1 MKRFQNCVVWAVSVT
16 TFGSGLINL
25 YSVMSPGL
33 PERIQVLR
41 RLFPMEFLH
50 LARFLTL
57 LIGFALVISSLHLRR
72 RKTRAFRVVFL
83 LACLSVAFHLTK
95 GLDYAE
101 AGFSLGLLMLLILS
115 RRSFDVASRSI
126 PTLRAAA
133 TQTAMAAGAALVYGT
148 GGFWLLESRHFGVTS
163 TPGEAARR
171 AIQILLFLPGQAL
184 TPRSSYAHWFVDS
197 LYLVSAAFPV
207 YMLFSI
213 FRPVVY
219 RFSTLPLER
228 AKAEA
233 IVRRHSTTT
242 QDFFK
247 IWPDKS
253 FFFSDSGDSF
263 LAYRVSNSFA
273 VVLGDPVG
281 PPEELCEI
289 IERFCRFCKMN
300 DWGVAFHQATSSALG
315 VYRQLGFR
323 KLKVGDDAIVDLKS
337 FTLIGKAH
345 KDVRTKFNQ
354 LEKDGIH
361 AVHYPPPVS
370 VEVLNDMK
378 EVSDQWLQI
387 PGRHE
392 RGFTLGQFDPH
403 YVGHTHVLAAR
414 DSQGQMLAF
423 LNLVPSFKKG
433 ETTVDLMRR
442 RATAPNGVMDYLF
455 GKLFLQLKEE
465 GYERFNL
472 GLAAMAG
479 FQADEH
485 AALGERMIHRA
496 FQHMNFLF
504 SFSGLGAY
512 KAKFATWWEPRYVI
526 YHSLRDLPR
535 MAIALG
541 KVSAIES

>member
-1 MKRFQNCVVWAVSVT
+1 MKKFQNCVVWVVSVT

-33 PERIQVLR
+33 PERMHVLR
-41 RLFPMEFLH
+41 QLFPMEFLH

-57 LIGFALVISSLHLRR
+57 LIGFALVICSLQVRR
-72 RKTRAFRVVFL
+72 RKTRAFRIVCL

-101 AGFSLGLLMLLILS
+101 AGFSMALLVLLILS
-115 RRSFDVASRSI
+115 RKSFD
-126 PTLRAAA
+126 
-133 TQTAMAAGAALVYGT
+133 
-148 GGFWLLESRHFGVTS
+148 
-163 TPGEAARR
+163 
-171 AIQILLFLPGQAL
+171 
-184 TPRSSYAHWFVDS
+184 
-197 LYLVSAAFPV
+197 
-207 YMLFSI
+207 
-213 FRPVVY
+213 RPVVY
-219 RFSTLPLER
+219 RFSTLPQER

-253 FFFSDSGDSF
+253 FFFSDSGHSF

-281 PPEELCEI
+281 PPEELREI
-289 IERFCRFCKMN
+289 IEKFCRFCKMN
-300 DWGVAFHQATSSALG
+300 DWGVAFHEATSRALG

-337 FTLIGKAH
+337 FTLNGKAH

-370 VEVLNDMK
+370 VEVLHEMK
-378 EVSDQWLQI
+378 EVSDEWLQI

-403 YVGHTHVLAAR
+403 YVATPTYWRRGTAR
-414 DSQGQMLAF
+414 GRCWLFSI
-423 LNLVPSFKKG
+423 VPSFKKG

-442 RATAPNGVMDYLF
+442 RTTAPNGVMDYLF
-455 GKLFLQLKEE
+455 GKVFLELKEE

-472 GLAAMAG
+472 GLAPMAG

-485 AALGERMIHRA
+485 ASLGERMIHRA

-512 KAKFATWWEPRYVI
+512 KAKFASWWEPRYVV
-526 YHSLRDLPR
+526 YRSLRDLPR

>member
-1 MKRFQNCVVWAVSVT
+1 MKKFQNCVVWVVSVT

-25 YSVMSPGL
+25 YSVMSPRL
-33 PERIQVLR
+33 PERMHVLR
-41 RLFPMEFLH
+41 QLFPMEFLH

-57 LIGFALVISSLHLRR
+57 LIGFALVICSLQVRR
-72 RKTRAFRVVFL
+72 RKTRAFRIVCL

-101 AGFSLGLLMLLILS
+101 AGFSMGLLVLLILS
-115 RRSFDVASRSI
+115 RRSFD
-126 PTLRAAA
+126 
-133 TQTAMAAGAALVYGT
+133 
-148 GGFWLLESRHFGVTS
+148 
-163 TPGEAARR
+163 
-171 AIQILLFLPGQAL
+171 
-184 TPRSSYAHWFVDS
+184 
-197 LYLVSAAFPV
+197 
-207 YMLFSI
+207 
-213 FRPVVY
+213 RPVVY
-219 RFSTLPLER
+219 RFCTLPQER

-253 FFFSDSGDSF
+253 FFFSDSGNSF

-281 PPEELCEI
+281 PPEELREI
-289 IERFCRFCKMN
+289 IEKFCRFCKMN
-300 DWGVAFHQATSSALG
+300 DWGVAFHEATSRALG

-337 FTLIGKAH
+337 FTLNGKAH

-370 VEVLNDMK
+370 VEVLREMK
-378 EVSDQWLQI
+378 KVSDEWLQI

-442 RATAPNGVMDYLF
+442 RTTAPNGVMDYLF
-455 GKLFLQLKEE
+455 GKVFLELKEE

-472 GLAAMAG
+472 GLAPMAG

-485 AALGERMIHRA
+485 ASLGERMIHRA

-512 KAKFATWWEPRYVI
+512 KAKFANWWEPRYVV
-526 YHSLRDLPR
+526 YRSLRDLPR